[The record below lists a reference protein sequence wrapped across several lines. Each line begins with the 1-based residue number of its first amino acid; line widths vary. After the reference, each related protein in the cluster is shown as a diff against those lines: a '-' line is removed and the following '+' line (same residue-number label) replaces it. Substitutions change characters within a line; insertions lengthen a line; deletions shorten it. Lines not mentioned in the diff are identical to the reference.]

1 MCKENNPLPSVVVE
15 DGQIIGYGA
24 TSSVYLLPDGTVCKV
39 FHPEFSFC
47 EIQREYLMAESAYRL
62 GIRVPKPGGIVQV
75 ENRIG
80 ILSEFIDG
88 ECLADILAKSPEHY
102 NELFPGYLRELRR
115 FHEIKAAPGDF
126 VSAKDLYL
134 EKIRALYGTDWYS
147 EEELRKME
155 LLVQSVPDR
164 DTLIYG
170 DYHPKNILIKNDEL
184 FFVDL
189 GDICIGHPVFDF
201 AMIAN
206 THFII
211 PTVNPSYAEKY
222 FAVSPKLMIR
232 LWNDLFHRYFCEI
245 SLKEQKAIKREIMA
259 FAILRQ
265 GLSPAD
271 GRVFSERILQ
281 ENVATV
287 RKKLLPE
294 IDSVIGSINRVV

>member
-1 MCKENNPLPSVVVE
+1 MCKENNPLSTVIPE
-15 DGQIIGYGA
+15 NGKIIGYGA
-24 TSSVYLLPDGTVCKV
+24 TSTVYLLPDDTVCKV
-39 FHPEFSFC
+39 FHPEFSMR

-62 GIRVPKPGGIVQV
+62 GLHVPKPGGIVQSK
-75 ENRIG
+75 NSIG

-88 ECLADILAKSPEHY
+88 KCLAELLSENHENYYK
-102 NELFPGYLRELRR
+102 LFPEYISELRH
-115 FHEIKAAPGDF
+115 FHETTADPEDF

-134 EKIRALYGTDWYS
+134 EKIRALYETDWYS
-147 EEELRKME
+147 SDELQKME

-164 DTLIYG
+164 NTLIYG
-170 DYHPKNILIKNDEL
+170 DYHPKNILVKKDEL

-211 PTVNPSYAEKY
+211 PSVNPSYTEKY
-222 FAVSPKLMIR
+222 FAVSSELMIQ
-232 LWNDLFHRYFCEI
+232 LWNDLFHQYFNEI
-245 SLKEQKAIKREIMA
+245 SLEKQNGIKKEIMA

-271 GRVFSERILQ
+271 RRSFPEKILK
-281 ENVATV
+281 ENVAVT
-287 RKKLLPE
+287 KNKLLPE
-294 IDSVIGSINRVV
+294 IDSVIGSIDW

>member
-24 TSSVYLLPDGTVCKV
+24 TSTVYLLPDGTVCKV

-80 ILSEFIDG
+80 ILSEFIYG

-147 EEELRKME
+147 AEELRKME
-155 LLVQSVPDR
+155 LLVQSVPER

-170 DYHPKNILIKNDEL
+170 DYHPKNILVKDDEL

-189 GDICIGHPVFDF
+189 GDICLGHPIFDF

-206 THFII
+206 THYII
-211 PTVNPSYAEKY
+211 PSVNPSYAEKY
-222 FAVSPKLMIR
+222 FAVSSKLMIQ
-232 LWNDLFHRYFCEI
+232 LWNDLFNQYFCQVPRE
-245 SLKEQKAIKREIMA
+245 SQNEIKREIMA
-259 FAILRQ
+259 FATLRQ

-271 GRVFSERILQ
+271 GRSFPEKILK
-281 ENVATV
+281 ENVSIT
-287 RKKLLPE
+287 KKRLLSK
-294 IDSVIGSINRVV
+294 IDSFIGSIDW